1 MTNQS
6 QSIERTKEIDMT
18 TSTTKSTQFLGRP
31 EGRIAYEVAGEGP
44 LVVLLPGMGDLRT
57 GYRFLAPALQ
67 DAGYRVASTD
77 LRGHGDS
84 DVTFASYGDVET
96 ADDITA
102 LIGELGGSAVVVG
115 QFDGSGLSGTRR
127 SETPPACARTRAHRT
142 VRPQRQD
149 ERDPDAFFFE
159 LRWRRCGLA
168 RAWKSYMP
176 KLYAGERPADFE
188 TYRSEVVASL
198 RRPGYAKAFSLT
210 THTNHDGA
218 ETHLGDVKAP
228 TLVIMGEKDPDF
240 PDPQSE
246 AEWIAQTLHGQA
258 VMVPD
263 AGHYPQSQRPDIT
276 TDAVLHFLK
285 TSDDR

>member
-115 QFDGSGLSGTRR
+115 NSMGAGSAVLVAAKHPQLVRGLVLIG
-127 SETPPACARTRAHRT
+127 PF
-142 VRPQRQD
+142 VRNGKTSAIQMLL
-149 ERDPDAFFFE
+149 
-159 LRWRRCGLA
+159 LRIAMAPLWA
-168 RAWKSYMP
+168 ASAWKSYMP

-210 THTNHDGA
+210 THTNHDAA